1 MVDNME
7 RRTAGRSTPV
17 AASTLMPRI
26 SEYYGSPTVQPTQFL
41 REVRS
46 AVKAARLAKK
56 DPPSFDAEDADETL
70 GRLPELDPTLSRT
83 VKLLGKEPSQV
94 RRWVTQ
100 ATRVAFND
108 RLTSGGLEDESALER
123 FDRFLRS
130 AADDLQD
137 KDKQRREHAQNLLRL
152 SLPWLVEMQN
162 LKPEEALPLVGRA
175 KRARAKTT
183 DLRRDVR
190 RLLFRVPVSQL
201 MNLSLI
207 SAFYARALAEEAS
220 ARQDAFR
227 KLSHCR
233 DEQTAQL
240 AETDEL
246 RDELSRVAKER
257 DALDRRLTGTEEQ
270 LRGQKE
276 LRAIDRTQI
285 NGRSRRFLK
294 ERVLPLIS
302 DAQDAMEFEPPQFEG
317 ARQRLDM
324 VVAAITKK
332 LDEQDE

>member
-1 MVDNME
+1 ME
-7 RRTAGRSTPV
+7 RPTASRSTPA
-17 AASTLMPRI
+17 AASALMPRI
-26 SEYYGSPTVQPTQFL
+26 SEYYDSPTVQPTLFL
-41 REVRS
+41 RNVRS

-56 DPPSFDAEDADETL
+56 EPPSFDAADADETL
-70 GRLPELDPTLSRT
+70 RRLLELDPTLSRT

-94 RRWVTQ
+94 RRWVTE
-100 ATRVAFND
+100 ATRAAFNH
-108 RLTSGGLEDESALER
+108 RLTGRGLEDESAFAR

-130 AADDLQD
+130 AADDLQG

-175 KRARAKTT
+175 RRARGKTT

-207 SAFYARALAEEAS
+207 SAFYAKALAEEAS

-233 DEQTAQL
+233 DEQTAQM
-240 AETDEL
+240 AETNEL
-246 RDELSRVAKER
+246 RDELSRVAEER
-257 DALDRRLTGTEEQ
+257 DTLDRRLTETAEQ

-276 LRAIDRTQI
+276 LRAIDGTQI
-285 NGRSRRFLK
+285 RGRSRRFLK

-302 DAQDAMEFEPPQFEG
+302 DAQDAMEFDPPQFDG
-317 ARQRLDM
+317 ARQRLNM
-324 VVAAITKK
+324 VVTAITKE
-332 LDEQDE
+332 LDEPDE

>member
-1 MVDNME
+1 MVEEME
-7 RRTAGRSTPV
+7 RPTASRSTPV

-26 SEYYGSPTVQPTQFL
+26 SEYYSSPTVQPTQFL

-56 DPPSFDAEDADETL
+56 DPPSFDTEDADVTL
-70 GRLPELDPTLSRT
+70 GRLPELDPTLYRT

-108 RLTSGGLEDESALER
+108 RLTGRGFEDESALAR

-130 AADDLQD
+130 AADDLQG
-137 KDKQRREHAQNLLRL
+137 KDKQRREYAQNLLRL

-183 DLRRDVR
+183 DLGRDVR
-190 RLLFRVPVSQL
+190 RMLFRVPISQL

-207 SAFYARALAEEAS
+207 SAFYAKALSEEVS
-220 ARQDAFR
+220 ARQDAFLEIVA
-227 KLSHCR
+227 LS
-233 DEQTAQL
+233 
-240 AETDEL
+240 
-246 RDELSRVAKER
+246 
-257 DALDRRLTGTEEQ
+257 G
-270 LRGQKE
+270 
-276 LRAIDRTQI
+276 
-285 NGRSRRFLK
+285 
-294 ERVLPLIS
+294 
-302 DAQDAMEFEPPQFEG
+302 
-317 ARQRLDM
+317 
-324 VVAAITKK
+324 
-332 LDEQDE
+332 